1 MAIPVTL
8 AKDHAA
14 LLHSPDPKLAA
25 NKKLC
30 YDFYR
35 VVARARHL
43 DQAGDYMQETY
54 IQHNPNAET
63 GMKGFKDFF
72 SKLGGPITPPDEMPD
87 VVWVMAEGDMV
98 TIALRREYD
107 DPANPG
113 QKYSTTWFDMF
124 RVEDGKV
131 AEHWD
136 CATKPVPAPK

>member
-14 LLHSPDPKLAA
+14 LLHSPDSKLAA
-25 NKKLC
+25 HKKLC

-35 VVARARHL
+35 LVVRARHL
-43 DQAGDYMQETY
+43 DLAEKYMHDDY

-63 GMKGFKDFF
+63 GLKGFKDFF
-72 SKLGGPITPPDEMPD
+72 TKLGGPLPIPEELPD

-98 TIALRREYD
+98 TIAFRREYD
-107 DPANPG
+107 DPAHPG
-113 QKYSTTWFDMF
+113 QKYTTTWFDMF
-124 RVEDGKV
+124 RVEAGKI

-136 CATKPVPAPK
+136 SATKPIPAK